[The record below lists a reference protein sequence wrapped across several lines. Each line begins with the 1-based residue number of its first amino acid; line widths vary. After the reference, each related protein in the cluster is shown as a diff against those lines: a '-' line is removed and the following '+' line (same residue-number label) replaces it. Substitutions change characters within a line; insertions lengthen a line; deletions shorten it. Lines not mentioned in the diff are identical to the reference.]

1 MSETVTA
8 RPGPSRDRTRDGW
21 TEHFNST
28 FLLALALRTVTLCGF
43 DNPAVGARSLGA
55 WPGRY
60 AMRTF
65 AAHVAL
71 LAILLAAAVVSVDTA
86 ARTPAQETAPA
97 PAEAVPDH
105 GELTGVVQRYCR
117 SCHNDRMLTGNLSLE
132 DFDVGTAASSPE
144 EALRT
149 EKMIRK
155 LRAGMMPPPGVRR
168 PEAGTLTA
176 LVETLESVVDQA
188 AADNPNPGY
197 RTFQRLN
204 RYEYERAVDDLLG
217 LRINAGDYL
226 PLDTMSANFDN
237 IADVQ
242 MLSATLL
249 DGYLRA
255 ATEVAQLAIG
265 NPNAAPRQK
274 TYSKS
279 RAYSQWERVEG
290 APYGTRGGFSVVHN
304 FPADG
309 DYLFSMAFQH
319 TTTGGLSGS
328 TIRNEQIEI
337 SIDGEPVALLAMDQW
352 LRTSDPNGVNLE
364 IEEPIFVRAGPHRVS
379 AVFVQQFEGP
389 VEDVLAPHEW
399 SIVDTEIGDLGYG
412 VTALPHMRDFVI
424 DGPYDVT
431 GVSEM
436 PSRQRIFTCRP
447 TSPATERPC
456 AEEIVT
462 RIATRAYRR
471 PLTKTDLA
479 DLMAFYGA
487 GLADGGWESGIRTA
501 LQATLASPDFL
512 FRLERPADAVEP
524 GENYR
529 VSDVALASRLAF
541 FLWAGPPDEELIALA
556 AGGKLS
562 DPDVL
567 DAQTRRL
574 LADPRS
580 ESLSTRFAALWLR
593 LQDMDQVQ
601 PDAFWFPNFDRQLA
615 DAMHRETELLF
626 DSLVREDRS
635 FFDLFTADYTFVNER
650 LARHYG
656 LPNVAGPDFRRVRY
670 PDDRR
675 RGLFGHGSVLM
686 LTSMANRTSPVLRGK
701 WVLEVILGTPPPPPP
716 PAIPDL
722 DETATVIDGRA
733 LTTRE
738 RMEIHRTNPTCNAC
752 HRFMDPLG
760 LALDNFDVI
769 GKWRIREN
777 GMPLDTRGEMWDGR
791 QVSSPQGLREAL
803 RDLPIPLARTFTE
816 NLMAYA
822 LGRRVEHYD
831 MPTVRAITEA
841 ARANDYRMSS
851 FILGVINSPAFRMQR
866 AEADGAETEAQ

>member
-1 MSETVTA
+1 MMRVPAVPAAVLAAGLVVAGGAVNAAAQEAA
-8 RPGPSRDRTRDGW
+8 RP
-21 TEHFNST
+21 
-28 FLLALALRTVTLCGF
+28 A
-43 DNPAVGARSLGA
+43 
-55 WPGRY
+55 
-60 AMRTF
+60 
-65 AAHVAL
+65 
-71 LAILLAAAVVSVDTA
+71 
-86 ARTPAQETAPA
+86 
-97 PAEAVPDH
+97 AEAPDH
-105 GELTGVVQRYCR
+105 DALNGVVQTYCQR
-117 SCHNDRMLTGNLSLE
+117 CHNDRMLTGNFSL
-132 DFDVGTAASSPE
+132 DGFDVGTAGGETES
-144 EALRT
+144 ALRA

-155 LRAGMMPPPGVRR
+155 LRANMMPPPGMRR
-168 PEAGTLTA
+168 PPAETLAA
-176 LVETLESVVDQA
+176 LVETLESVVDESA
-188 AADNPNPGY
+188 AADPNPGY

-204 RYEYERAVDDLLG
+204 RYEYERAVHDLLA
-217 LRINAGDYL
+217 LEIAAGDYL

-255 ATEVAQLAIG
+255 ASEISQLAVG
-265 NPNAAPRQK
+265 NPNAAPKQT
-274 TYSKS
+274 TYARS
-279 RAYSQWERVEG
+279 RAYSQWDQVEG
-290 APYGTRGGFSVVHN
+290 APYGSRGGFSVVHN

-309 DYLFSMAFQH
+309 DYIFRMAFQH

-337 SIDGEPVALLAMDQW
+337 SIDGEPAALLAMDQW

-364 IEEPIFVRAGPHRVS
+364 VEAPIFVRAGPQRVS
-379 AVFVQQFEGP
+379 AVFVRQFEGP

-412 VTALPHMRDFVI
+412 ITALPHMRDLVI

-431 GVSEM
+431 GVSET
-436 PSRQRIFTCRP
+436 PSRRKIFSCRP
-447 TSPATERPC
+447 TSPDTERSC
-456 AEEIVT
+456 AEEIVA
-462 RIATRAYRR
+462 RLAARAYRR
-471 PLTKTDLA
+471 PLTDADLG
-479 DLMAFYGA
+479 DLMAFYDA
-487 GLADGGWESGIRTA
+487 GVEEGGWETGIRTA

-512 FRLERPADAVEP
+512 FRLEGPAGPVVA

-529 VSDVALASRLAF
+529 ISDVALASRLAF
-541 FLWAGPPDEELIALA
+541 FVWGGPPDEALTARAA
-556 AGGKLS
+556 AGTLS
-562 DPDVL
+562 EPEVL
-567 DAQTRRL
+567 DAEMRRM
-574 LADPRS
+574 LADPRA
-580 ESLSTRFAALWLR
+580 ESLATRFAALWLR

-615 DAMHRETELLF
+615 DAMRRETELLF
-626 DSLVREDRS
+626 HSLVQEDRS

-656 LPNVAGPDFRRVRY
+656 IPNVAGPGFRRVEY
-670 PDDRR
+670 VGDHR

-701 WVLEVILGTPPPPPP
+701 WVLEVVLGTPPPPPP
-716 PAIPDL
+716 PAVPDL
-722 DETATVIDGRA
+722 DETAMVIDGRA

-777 GMPLDTRGEMWDGR
+777 GVPLDTRGEMWDGTP
-791 QVSSPQGLREAL
+791 VSSPQELRAAL
-803 RDLPIPLARTFTE
+803 LELQVPLARTFTE

-831 MPTVRAITEA
+831 MPAIRRI
-841 ARANDYRMSS
+841 ARTARDNDYLMSS
-851 FILGVINSPAFRMQR
+851 FILGVVTSPAFQMQR
-866 AEADGAETEAQ
+866 AEPAGAGEAGATVQ

>member
-1 MSETVTA
+1 M
-8 RPGPSRDRTRDGW
+8 RT
-21 TEHFNST
+21 
-28 FLLALALRTVTLCGF
+28 LAA
-43 DNPAVGARSLGA
+43 PAV
-55 WPGRY
+55 
-60 AMRTF
+60 
-65 AAHVAL
+65 V
-71 LAILLAAAVVSVDTA
+71 LAVLFAAAVPSGRA
-86 ARTPAQETAPA
+86 AAPA
-97 PAEAVPDH
+97 PAGQAAPPPAAVPAAPGH
-105 GELTGVVQRYCR
+105 AALTAVVRRHCR

-132 DFDVGTAASSPE
+132 DFEVGAAASSPE
-144 EALRT
+144 QAART

-168 PEAGTLTA
+168 PAPGTLAA
-176 LVETLESVVDQA
+176 LVETLEAVVDEA
-188 AADNPNPGY
+188 AAGDPNPGH

-204 RYEYERAVDDLLG
+204 RYEYERAVEDLLG
-217 LRINAGDYL
+217 LRIDAGDYL

-255 ATEVAQLAIG
+255 AAEVAQLAVG
-265 NPNAAPRQK
+265 NPDAAPKQT

-279 RAYSQWERVEG
+279 RAYSQWDRVEG

-309 DYLFSMAFQH
+309 DYRFALAFQH

-328 TIRNEQIEI
+328 TIRDERIEI

-364 IEEPIFVRAGPHRVS
+364 AEEPVFVRAGPRRVS
-379 AVFVQQFEGP
+379 AAFVRQFEGP

-412 VTALPHMRDFVI
+412 ITALPHMRDFVV

-431 GVSEM
+431 GVSET
-436 PSRQRIFTCRP
+436 PSRRRIFTCRP
-447 TSPATERPC
+447 TSPAAERPC

-462 RIATRAYRR
+462 RLATRAWRR
-471 PLTKTDLA
+471 PLAATDVA
-479 DLMAFYGA
+479 DLLTFYEA
-487 GLADGGWESGIRTA
+487 GRRDGGWETGIRTA
-501 LQATLASPDFL
+501 LQAMLAGPDFV
-512 FRLERPADAVEP
+512 FRLERPPEAVEP
-524 GENYR
+524 GRNYR
-529 VSDVALASRLAF
+529 VPDVALASRLAF
-541 FLWAGPPDEELIALA
+541 FLWASPPDDELLALA
-556 AGGKLS
+556 AEGRLS
-562 DPDVL
+562 DPDAL
-567 DAQTRRL
+567 EAQARRM

-580 ESLSTRFAALWLR
+580 ESLATRFAALWLR

-601 PDAFWFPNFDRQLA
+601 PDAFWFPDFDRQLA
-615 DAMHRETELLF
+615 DAMRRETELLF
-626 DSLVREDRS
+626 HSLVREDRG

-656 LPNVAGPDFRRVRY
+656 LPNVAGPGFRRVRY

-675 RGLFGHGSVLM
+675 RGLFGHGSVLL

-722 DETATVIDGRA
+722 DETAAVVDGRA

-769 GKWRIREN
+769 GRWRIREN
-777 GMPLDTRGEMWDGR
+777 GMPLDTRGELWDGAP
-791 QVSSPQGLREAL
+791 VSNPRELRAAL
-803 RDLPIPLARTFTE
+803 LDLPVPLARTFTE

-822 LGRRVEHYD
+822 LGRRIEYYD
-831 MPTVRAITEA
+831 MPAVRAITEA
-841 ARANDYRMSS
+841 ARAEDYRMSA
-851 FILGVINSPAFRMQR
+851 FILGVVGSPAFRMQR
-866 AEADGAETEAQ
+866 AETDGAAAEARPAAGRHAAAAQQQQ